1 MNANAN
7 ATAATVVPL
16 ANSALAFCLSLF
28 LYIHIRFHLKK
39 SSDLDV
45 YHIDYP
51 SKEKLDEI
59 CDIRQPVVFGATRL
73 ENASRKLTLASLAR
87 SYPEFDLNIIG
98 AKDDGDGST
107 PVKFLPVK
115 IKDASV
121 LLASSGAATAYRS
134 ESNGA
139 LLAAAGLSKNIQGA
153 EYILRPSLSLRARYD
168 VAFGNVGHHT
178 PLRHHLN
185 YRNYVMVTSG
195 AAGVM
200 MAAPKYTREL
210 VFEADYGG
218 GGGGAGG
225 DVTFVSSENPWP
237 SSDGGGGSG
246 ASNDVN
252 YLYVE
257 LRANQIIYVPAYWSY
272 SVRFEQPGTSLLL
285 LYYQTYM
292 GYASCLRH
300 NALAYMQSRNVKYT
314 SPTAETETETD
325 GGGGGAQQTDNQEA
339 GGAAGGAAI
348 SK

>member
-1 MNANAN
+1 MNANVS
-7 ATAATVVPL
+7 AATVVPL

-39 SSDLDV
+39 SSELDV

-59 CDIRQPVVFGATRL
+59 CDIRQPVVFGVTRL
-73 ENASRKLTLASLAR
+73 EHASQQLALASLAR

-98 AKDDGDGST
+98 AEEAGAAPAKL
-107 PVKFLPVK
+107 LPVK

-121 LLASSGAATAYRS
+121 LLASSDATAYRS

-139 LLAAAGLSKNIQGA
+139 LLAATSLSKHIQGA
-153 EYILRPSLSLRARYD
+153 EYILRPSLSLKARYD

-178 PLRHHLN
+178 PLRYHLN
-185 YRNYVMVTSG
+185 YRNYVMVTCG
-195 AAGVM
+195 AASVT

-210 VFEADYGG
+210 VFEADYGAG
-218 GGGGAGG
+218 GDGGAGG

-237 SSDGGGGSG
+237 SNDGGAGGSG
-246 ASNDVN
+246 TSNNVK

-257 LRANQIIYVPAYWSY
+257 LRANQILYVPAYWSY

-292 GYASCLRH
+292 GYASCFRH
-300 NALAYMQSRNVKYT
+300 NALAYMQSRNVKYF
-314 SPTAETETETD
+314 SPTNESEAEAE
-325 GGGGGAQQTDNQEA
+325 GDNQQKDEQE
-339 GGAAGGAAI
+339 GVGAAI

>member
-7 ATAATVVPL
+7 ASAATVVPL

-39 SSDLDV
+39 SSELDV

-59 CDIRQPVVFGATRL
+59 CDIRQPVVFGVTRL
-73 ENASRKLTLASLAR
+73 EHASRQLSLASLSH
-87 SYPEFDLNIIG
+87 SYPEFDINIIG
-98 AKDDGDGST
+98 VEEGGAAPAKL
-107 PVKFLPVK
+107 LPVK

-121 LLASSGAATAYRS
+121 LLASSSATAYRS

-139 LLAAAGLSKNIQGA
+139 LLSATGLSKHIQGA
-153 EYILRPSLSLRARYD
+153 EYILRPSLSLKAKYD

-178 PLRHHLN
+178 PLRYHLN

-195 AAGVM
+195 AVSVT

-210 VFEADYGG
+210 VFETDYGAG
-218 GGGGAGG
+218 DAGGAG

-237 SSDGGGGSG
+237 SSGDGGGGGGS
-246 ASNDVN
+246 SSEVK

-257 LRANQIIYVPAYWSY
+257 MHANQILYVPAYWSY
-272 SVRFEQPGTSLLL
+272 SVRFDQPGSSLLL

-292 GYASCLRH
+292 GYASCFRH
-300 NALAYMQSRNVKYT
+300 NALAYMQSRNVKYFFPAVK
-314 SPTAETETETD
+314 SEGD
-325 GGGGGAQQTDNQEA
+325 DDDCHNKQKDN
-339 GGAAGGAAI
+339 
-348 SK
+348 